1 MGVLNTGKERN
12 ENLLRKARLEKSKQ
26 KKRLPRKLGKNKLLL
41 LLTIPSR
48 RGGRK
53 K

>member
-1 MGVLNTGKERN
+1 MGVLRKGKERN
-12 ENLLRKARLEKSKQ
+12 DNFLRKARLEKRKQ
-26 KKRLPRKLGKNKLLL
+26 KKKPTRKLGKNKLSLQ
-41 LLTIPSR
+41 LTIPSR